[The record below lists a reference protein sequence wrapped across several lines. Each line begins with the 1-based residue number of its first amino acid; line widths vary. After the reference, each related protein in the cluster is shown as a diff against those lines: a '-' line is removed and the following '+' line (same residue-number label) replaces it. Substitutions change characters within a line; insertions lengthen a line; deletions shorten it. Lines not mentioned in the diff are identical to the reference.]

1 MKKIFTIFALIVA
14 LVSNVL
20 ADDKADSTYTAGW
33 TYGLVNNIPMGRV
46 NNPALNPTE
55 NKQAYIAKLAQDLDP
70 GACNFDQVWN
80 SSTYNPYSIAN
91 NTATSTTHTGDDDF
105 KGAFKAFYDGY
116 NVYVFLKFTDDNI
129 TGNEKVEIPWATY
142 FKLHG
147 KTVTTTNPQGTVFE
161 HVGAWYL
168 RYAAFGSYKA
178 TFTKTGYVDVMK
190 IDFASPTAQGVV
202 TWNGTN
208 ENLTSNLFVNDKS
221 VAGSG
226 EVKWIITLGFNA
238 FKSVGFENETF
249 PLPRPDFNEEI
260 LKAMNGKKGLSFDIK
275 VKDDD
280 GTGAT
285 GEYWWNS
292 TSNDC
297 WQVTWYAGFL
307 GVEQE
312 TAIKNTFAQNS
323 IFRQISKKSIELSE
337 LANVT
342 IYTSTGLQIK
352 SLKMVNTVNI
362 TNLPKGLYVV
372 KANNQTIKITK

>member
-1 MKKIFTIFALIVA
+1 MKKISTLMALLFALLTQVW
-14 LVSNVL
+14 
-20 ADDKADSTYTAGW
+20 ADDKSDSTYTAGW

-55 NKQAYIAKLAQDLDP
+55 NKQAFLKKLSEDLDP

-80 SSTYNPYSIAN
+80 SSSYSEYAIAN
-91 NTATSTTHTGDDDF
+91 NTVSASNHTGDADF
-105 KGAFKAFYDGY
+105 KGSFKAFYDNY
-116 NVYVFLKFTDDNI
+116 NIYVFIKFTDDNI

-178 TFTKTGYVDVMK
+178 TFNKTGYVDAMK

-208 ENLTSNLFVNDKS
+208 ENLTSSLFVNDKS

-249 PLPRPDFNEEI
+249 QLPRPDFNEDI

-275 VKDDD
+275 IKDDD
-280 GTGAT
+280 GTTGS

-292 TSNDC
+292 ASNDC

-312 TAIKNTFAQNS
+312 TAVKPVNAENS
-323 IFRQISKKSIELSE
+323 IFEKISNSIIELNEPANVNIYNSTGVVVSSLNNSSVID
-337 LANVT
+337 LANLQKG
-342 IYTSTGLQIK
+342 IYIIK
-352 SLKMVNTVNI
+352 AKNQVLKIVR
-362 TNLPKGLYVV
+362 
-372 KANNQTIKITK
+372 